1 MIFYCHFVNNLLPGF
16 KKIDS
21 FFLRAEAVLMNFFRV
36 ASLRIKGITS
46 VPPAESH
53 LCSVVM
59 ETFRFNHFVCKP
71 IKAPT
76 QYL

>member
-1 MIFYCHFVNNLLPGF
+1 
-16 KKIDS
+16 
-21 FFLRAEAVLMNFFRV
+21 MNFFRV

-76 QYL
+76 QYSSLAAFSCEVVETKTEVKEN

>member
-1 MIFYCHFVNNLLPGF
+1 
-16 KKIDS
+16 
-21 FFLRAEAVLMNFFRV
+21 MNFFRV